1 METIANYVNMF
12 IDLVEEGRMQ
22 ITIPIIW
29 SPRKV
34 RGNQKVVGCM
44 ESFES
49 EEGSE
54 NKREDQISVT

>member
-1 METIANYVNMF
+1 
-12 IDLVEEGRMQ
+12 MQ
-22 ITIPIIW
+22 VAIRIIW

-34 RGNQKVVGCM
+34 GSNQKVVGYM

-54 NKREDQISVT
+54 NKREDQISAT